1 MNFLKKFLDGNEIK
15 QGKKEEVHIPLHF
28 LILKKRAGPSDNDY
42 QRQLKKIISQPR
54 AGLNDN
60 DYQFQVKMIIINK

>member
-1 MNFLKKFLDGNEIK
+1 MCSEIK
-15 QGKKEEVHIPLHF
+15 QGKKGRGPYTSSF
-28 LILKKRAGPSDNDY
+28 FNFKKRAGPSDNDY
-42 QRQLKKIISQPR
+42 QRQLKTIISQPR

>member
-1 MNFLKKFLDGNEIK
+1 MGSEIK

-28 LILKKRAGPSDNDY
+28 FNFKKRAGPSDNDY
-42 QRQLKKIISQPR
+42 QCQLKTIISQPR

-60 DYQFQVKMIIINK
+60 DYQFQVIMIIINK